1 MTGTAKGKCTHKTK
15 HANFQKARKKKY
27 QTSVA
32 VFSWMGLWGEQVLGK
47 FTSVAVFH
55 GWGCGGSRFWVN
67 LHLWQFFHGWG
78 CGGSRF
84 WVNFQENSGQSFYT
98 SWVLRGNKVKTVCVS
113 YRMEGEQAK
122 NIRWFSELVYYLN
135 SKEKNISTCKGTEKL
150 LLICCDMHTQTCTH
164 IPKFI
169 YTFFYF

>member
-1 MTGTAKGKCTHKTK
+1 MHEHKYKPNYQHQVTGTAKGKCTHKTK

-32 VFSWMGLWGEQVLGK
+32 VFSWMGLRGEQVLGK
-47 FTSVAVFH
+47 FTSVAV
-55 GWGCGGSRFWVN
+55 
-67 LHLWQFFHGWG
+67 FHGWG

-122 NIRWFSELVYYLN
+122 NIR
-135 SKEKNISTCKGTEKL
+135 
-150 LLICCDMHTQTCTH
+150 
-164 IPKFI
+164 
-169 YTFFYF
+169 